1 MDIKDWTFD
10 QYREA
15 GDDRTLLSFLTE
27 ISGLMNSTWRFWT
40 ESTESV

>member
-15 GDDRTLLSFLTE
+15 GDRTLLSFLTE
-27 ISGLMNSTWRFWT
+27 ISGLINSTWQFWT